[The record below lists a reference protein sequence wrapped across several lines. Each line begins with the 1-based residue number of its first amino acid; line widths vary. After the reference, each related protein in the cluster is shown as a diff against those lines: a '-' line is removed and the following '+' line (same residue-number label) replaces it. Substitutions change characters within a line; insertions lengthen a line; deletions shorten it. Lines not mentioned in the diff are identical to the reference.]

1 LSLLAPGVDV
11 APATAADPPIRQRT
25 YDAPHPLAEGA
36 AMRLLLQWARWI
48 DTLNRHIG
56 RAMAWPILGAIIVST
71 GNAISRKFFGV
82 SSNAW
87 LEIQWHLF
95 ALSSLGCA
103 GYVLLVNEHV
113 RVDVWSSRRTPR
125 TRARIE
131 LAGLLLGAL
140 PMTLVIG
147 TLSAQLFMRRFASGE
162 IYVNAGGLPVW
173 PIVLAMPVG
182 MALLM
187 LQCLSECIRRVA
199 YLRGQLDRA
208 ELDET
213 DLPPWR
219 WSAPRDATGAS
230 R

>member
-1 LSLLAPGVDV
+1 
-11 APATAADPPIRQRT
+11 
-25 YDAPHPLAEGA
+25 
-36 AMRLLLQWARWI
+36 MKLLLPLLSGVRWI

-56 RAMAWPILGAIIVST
+56 RAMAWPILGAIAISA
-71 GNAISRKFFGV
+71 GNAISRKLFGV

-113 RVDVWSSRRTPR
+113 RVDVWSSRCTPR
-125 TRARIE
+125 TRAWIDV
-131 LAGLLLGAL
+131 LGLLLCAL
-140 PMTLVIG
+140 PMTLVVG
-147 TLSAQLFMRRFASGE
+147 LLSGELFLRRFASGE

-173 PIVLAMPVG
+173 PIVLAMPLG
-182 MALLM
+182 MALLA
-187 LQCLSECIRRVA
+187 LQCLGELVRRIA
-199 YLRGQLDRA
+199 FLRGELA
-208 ELDET
+208 KPELDEA

-219 WSAPRDATGAS
+219 AGAVGGESMGS